1 LKGRLALPQ
10 VARLI
15 FVDHL
20 ALPQVDQQIIDKRL
34 ALPRFVCRTL
44 VILFEYNNQLKGGI
58 FLSGSNAS
66 CSL

>member
-1 LKGRLALPQ
+1 LNGRLALPQ

-20 ALPQVDQQIIDKRL
+20 ALPQVDQQIIDKRS

-58 FLSGSNAS
+58 FLSGSNAF